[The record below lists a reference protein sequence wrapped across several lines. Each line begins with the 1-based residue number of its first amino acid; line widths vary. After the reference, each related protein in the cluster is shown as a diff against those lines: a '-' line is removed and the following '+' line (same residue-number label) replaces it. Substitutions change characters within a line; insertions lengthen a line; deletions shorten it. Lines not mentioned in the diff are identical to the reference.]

1 MKIEILMTKMLL
13 YNDLPEIF
21 LGKDLL
27 ETNYIFLLV
36 DTDNEIPE
44 YIAVGISEKKINLFL
59 KKEVDLRNIFKYPEL
74 GIWFKTNNFDNE
86 KIIIQN
92 LEIDSINESYLPDEY
107 FYINE
112 FLEDKIIDFSI
123 KKDAKLLKTDVEYL
137 EKEEKL
143 EVFYA

>member
-36 DTDNEIPE
+36 NTDNEIPE

-74 GIWFKTNNFDNE
+74 GIWYKTNDFNDQ
-86 KIIIQN
+86 KIIIEN
-92 LEIDSINESYLPDEY
+92 LETEVINASYLPDEY

-112 FLEDKIIDFSI
+112 FLEDKIIGFSI
-123 KKDAKLLKTDVEYL
+123 KKEAILLKKEFIIEAYL
-137 EKEEKL
+137 L
-143 EVFYA
+143 NG